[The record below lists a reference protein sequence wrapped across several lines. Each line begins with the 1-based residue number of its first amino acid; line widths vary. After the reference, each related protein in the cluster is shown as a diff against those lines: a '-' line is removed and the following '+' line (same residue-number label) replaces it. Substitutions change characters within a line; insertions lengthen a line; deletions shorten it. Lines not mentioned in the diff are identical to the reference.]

1 MGAIIE
7 SLLTSPETDL
17 DLVARHS
24 EVNSSRR
31 CFSRRIHFSWEETGF
46 QCVLPLRLIVVW
58 RPGGM
63 LADKLPLFRLNTTLQ
78 RIISAVS

>member
-7 SLLTSPETDL
+7 SLLTSLETDL

-46 QCVLPLRLIVVW
+46 QCVLRVRLVFVW
-58 RPGGM
+58 RPVGM
-63 LADKLPLFRLNTTLQ
+63 LAGKLPIFRVNTTLQ